1 MPLVPILAICAALNG
16 EPDMSRCIFMDNPSI
31 TFTTETGCMIQGGR
45 MRRDPEIQKNVFVM
59 LYQRYGYLD
68 RAQGYKIWCV
78 EKQDI
83 RQFYIDIGIADLEG
97 LDEEA

>member
-1 MPLVPILAICAALNG
+1 MPLVPILALCAALNG
-16 EPDMSRCIFMDNPSI
+16 APDMSRCVFMDDPSI
-31 TFTTETGCMIQGGR
+31 TFETETACMIQGGR
-45 MRRDPEIQKNVFVM
+45 MRRDPEIQVNAMMM
-59 LYQRYGYLD
+59 LYNMYGYLD

-83 RQFYIDIGIADLEG
+83 RQFYIDIGVDDLRG